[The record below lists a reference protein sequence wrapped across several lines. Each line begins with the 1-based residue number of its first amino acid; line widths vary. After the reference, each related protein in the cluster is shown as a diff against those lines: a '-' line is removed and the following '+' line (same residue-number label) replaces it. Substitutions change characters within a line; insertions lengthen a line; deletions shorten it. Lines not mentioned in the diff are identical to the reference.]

1 MSLLYKDG
9 LGQGINN
16 KDPKIGMVGLSFST
30 ILPTGGDGH
39 IFDDD
44 KDLPHGEYGLAGGVD
59 YWKRYGKTYD
69 IHLALDL
76 KYQQYHFH
84 YNVDKNNGQF
94 RFLHLSLPASLHFP
108 IPNYSYMFFK
118 FGVALSSANVFQE
131 NIGFVGDNKYFTTF
145 KTSWFVYPE
154 MTLGVDILEEKT
166 QKFYFRVG
174 IDYTFIPI
182 SKMGEF
188 KSSVASNGIIETSK
202 GNFTPNKF
210 QLKVTFYPFLKKNFD
225 YKKQGHRC
233 PSPF

>member
-1 MSLLYKDG
+1 MKKLFIILFLLSLLYKDG

-44 KDLPHGEYGLAGGVD
+44 KDLPHGEYGLAGGID

-118 FGVALSSANVFQE
+118 FGLASGTYFKSQKKKKQIAIIAKDTRLSGYTLEPALVSGLTSAGMHVF
-131 NIGFVGDNKYFTTF
+131 
-145 KTSWFVYPE
+145 
-154 MTLGVDILEEKT
+154 TLGPLPTNGLAMLTKAMKANMVIMIT
-166 QKFYFRVG
+166 
-174 IDYTFIPI
+174 
-182 SKMGEF
+182 
-188 KSSVASNGIIETSK
+188 ASHNPHHD
-202 GNFTPNKF
+202 N
-210 QLKVTFYPFLKKNFD
+210 
-225 YKKQGHRC
+225 
-233 PSPF
+233 